1 MMISTKGRYA
11 LRVMIDLAQN
21 SNEGYVSLTSISKR
35 QEISL
40 KYLEAIIAMLNR
52 AGYVKSLRGVN
63 GGYKLTREPSDYSVG
78 EILRLTEGG
87 FTLVACLNCNNLEK
101 CNRSNDCLTLPLWT
115 QLDNFIN
122 GYLDSI
128 TLIDIINQDY
138 KKDYQLEF

>member
-1 MMISTKGRYA
+1 MISTKGRYA

-21 SNEGYVSLTSISKR
+21 NDKGYVSLTSISKR

-63 GGYKLTREPSDYSVG
+63 GGYKLTRDPGAYSVG

-87 FTLVACLNCNNLEK
+87 LTLVACMSCNNLAK
-101 CNRSNDCLTLPLWT
+101 CNRSNDCLTLPLWS
-115 QLDNFIN
+115 QLDTFIN

-128 TLIDIINQDY
+128 SLIDILNQDY

>member
-21 SNEGYVSLTSISKR
+21 NDQGYISLKSISNR

-63 GGYKLTREPSDYSVG
+63 GGYKLTRDPCDYSVG

-87 FTLVACLNCNNLEK
+87 LTLVTCINCKEEDK
-101 CNRSNDCLTLPLWT
+101 CNRSNDCLTLPLWS

-122 GYLDSI
+122 GYLNSI
-128 TLIDIINQDY
+128 SLLDILNQEY
-138 KKDYQLEF
+138 KRDFKLEF

>member
-21 SNEGYVSLTSISKR
+21 KDKGYVSLTSISKR

-63 GGYKLTREPSDYSVG
+63 GGYKLTREPCDYSVG

-87 FTLVACLNCNNLEK
+87 ITLVACMNCNNLAK
-101 CNRSNDCLTLPLWT
+101 CNRSNDCLTLPLWS

-128 TLIDIINQDY
+128 SLNDILNQDY
-138 KKDYQLEF
+138 KKDYQFQF